1 MKKNWLIL
9 LLLLATSFSYADVV
23 WNGEEGRISIIYKIV
38 DPLLVEVETPKRLIV
53 SATQKE
59 FTYSK
64 MTETKQPLLV
74 TVKSPYN
81 TVDEIL
87 RKIYENVYLELQ
99 DNGVYT
105 LRNDT
110 TTKVITGKG
119 YFIDAEGNAT
129 TETKTTYLVKQFANR
144 VSGTGFSVTT
154 NIDSDFVLPEGEV
167 PMGVYK
173 GTLRLNVWFGG
184 SLN

>member
-9 LLLLATSFSYADVV
+9 LLFLATSFSYADVV

-81 TVDEIL
+81 TVDDIL

-110 TTKVITGKG
+110 TTKVIAGKG
-119 YFIDAEGNAT
+119 YFIDTEVGAT
-129 TETKTTYLVKQFANR
+129 AETKTTQLVKQFANR
-144 VSGTGFSVTT
+144 VSGTNFSVTT

-173 GTLRLNVWFGG
+173 GTLYLNVWFGG